1 MKLDLKQAYQQ
12 VLLTE
17 ESRKY
22 VVVNTHRGLFCYNR
36 LPFGVSSAPEVFQ
49 HVMDGLLKAIPGVI
63 VYIDDILVTGKT
75 EQGHLAALEEVLQR
89 LGEAGL

>member
-1 MKLDLKQAYQQ
+1 MKLDLKQTYQQ
-12 VLLTE
+12 VPLTE

-22 VVVNTHRGLFCYNR
+22 VVVKTHRGLFRYNQ
-36 LPFGVSSAPEVFQ
+36 LPFGVSSAPGVFQ
-49 HVMDGLLKAIPGVI
+49 RVMDGLLKGIPSVI

-75 EQGHLAALEEVLQR
+75 EQEHLAALEEVLQR